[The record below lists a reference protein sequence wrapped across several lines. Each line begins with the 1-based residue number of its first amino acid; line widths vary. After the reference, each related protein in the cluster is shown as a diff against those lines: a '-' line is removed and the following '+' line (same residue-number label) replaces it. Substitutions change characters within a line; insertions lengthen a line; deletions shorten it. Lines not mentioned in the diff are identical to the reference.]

1 MFYITNGGRRYT
13 RHPSPA
19 GERTTQRELRF
30 CRLILDLDLP
40 KLQPISETIH
50 SRNPNTSR
58 HVNVSQLISSIE
70 SKVEIG
76 TQEQVIFSLN
86 DHKYKAASGNANTL
100 QKAGANRVVQRGL
113 RENDSH

>member
-1 MFYITNGGRRYT
+1 MLLCSILPTAAAAVGIPVTGG
-13 RHPSPA
+13 S
-19 GERTTQRELRF
+19 GRELRF
-30 CRLILDLDLP
+30 CRLLLDLDLP

-58 HVNVSQLISSIE
+58 HVNVSQLISSTE
-70 SKVEIG
+70 SKIEIG

-86 DHKYKAASGNANTL
+86 DHKYKAASGNANAL

-113 RENDSH
+113 RENDPH